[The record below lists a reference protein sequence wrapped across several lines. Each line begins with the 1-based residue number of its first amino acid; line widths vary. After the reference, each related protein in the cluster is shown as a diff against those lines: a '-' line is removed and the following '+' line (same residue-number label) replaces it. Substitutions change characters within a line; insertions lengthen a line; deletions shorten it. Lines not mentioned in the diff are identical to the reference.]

1 MREPRYLKDY
11 PSFSFIL
18 VRWEKAEE
26 EIRKIRNSVF
36 VEEQGVPADLEWD
49 GVDKDCFHVMAYDE
63 HSSPIG
69 TGRIHINNLV
79 DEVSG
84 DTVRVGHIGRIAVL
98 KHWRNF
104 GVGGAL
110 LVYLVHIA
118 EAQRLESVFL
128 NSQEHLQGFYENRKF
143 TREGNVF
150 DEAGMPHVR
159 MVRQIAQRA
168 VSH

>member
-1 MREPRYLKDY
+1 MREPKYLKDY

-18 VRWEKAEE
+18 SNWEKTEVD
-26 EIRKIRNSVF
+26 IRQIRNAVF
-36 VEEQGVPADLEWD
+36 VEEQGIPADLEWD
-49 GVDKDCFHVMAYDE
+49 GTDKDCFHVMAYDE

-69 TGRIHINNLV
+69 TGRILINTLV

-84 DTVRVGHIGRIAVL
+84 DSLRVGHIGRIAVL
-98 KHWRNF
+98 KHWRRF

-128 NSQEHLQGFYENRKF
+128 NSQAQQEKFYENRKF
-143 TREGNVF
+143 TREGSIFN
-150 DEAGMPHVR
+150 EAGIPHVR
-159 MVRQIAQRA
+159 MVRQIAQRT